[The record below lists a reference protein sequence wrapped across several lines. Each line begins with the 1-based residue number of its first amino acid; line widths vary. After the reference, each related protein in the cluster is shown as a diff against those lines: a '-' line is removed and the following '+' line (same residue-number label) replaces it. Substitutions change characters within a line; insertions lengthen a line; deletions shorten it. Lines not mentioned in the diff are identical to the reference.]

1 MAGSINQV
9 AVSGNLTRDPELR
22 HTPNGMAVCELGVAN
37 TRSRKDGEEWVE
49 EVSYFDVT
57 VWGGRGEMCAKKL
70 TKGAQ
75 VFVSGYLQQDRWET
89 PEGNRSKVKIVA
101 RMVEGPAFFEKG
113 DVRGDTGQQAI
124 EENQAADAPKP
135 SQDDDIPF

>member
-37 TRSRKDGEEWVE
+37 TRSRKDGDNWVE

-113 DVRGDTGQQAI
+113 DVRGDAAPALEGQQAAG
-124 EENQAADAPKP
+124 EKTAAA
-135 SQDDDIPF
+135 QDDDIPF